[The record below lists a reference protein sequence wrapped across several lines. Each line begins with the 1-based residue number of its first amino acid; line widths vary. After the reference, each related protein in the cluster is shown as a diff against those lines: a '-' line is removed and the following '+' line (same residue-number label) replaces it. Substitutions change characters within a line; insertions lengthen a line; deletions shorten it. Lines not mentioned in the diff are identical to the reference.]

1 MQFISSRMLSVFT
14 NCRDIIHRLKSNMA
28 TQRSMIKLELE
39 PGEASLSHVQGLEGI
54 KGLNVDEDYGLICIS
69 QKRRLYTIR
78 IIGNV
83 DRHTLMAVQSR
94 VKGVYGEIQI
104 SQIKKGNDNDP

>member
-1 MQFISSRMLSVFT
+1 
-14 NCRDIIHRLKSNMA
+14 MA

-94 VKGVYGEIQI
+94 VKGVYGEIKI